1 MQMAYS
7 VDLRERVV
15 KAVDNG
21 MPTEEA
27 ATMFAV
33 SKRVIYIWLDLR
45 NATGS
50 LGPKTGYQKGHSH
63 KITDWDKF
71 KQFVESHCKHTTP
84 KMIIEWEKLT
94 QVKVSESVML
104 RALRKIGY
112 TFKKNFWLY
121 RS

>member
-1 MQMAYS
+1 MAYS
-7 VDLRERVV
+7 IDLRERVI

-21 MPTEEA
+21 MPTYEA
-27 ATMFAV
+27 ASMFAV
-33 SKRVIYIWLDLR
+33 SKRVIYTWLDLR

-50 LGPKTGYQKGHSH
+50 LERKTGYQKGHSH

-71 KQFVESHCKHTTP
+71 KQFVNLHCKYTTP